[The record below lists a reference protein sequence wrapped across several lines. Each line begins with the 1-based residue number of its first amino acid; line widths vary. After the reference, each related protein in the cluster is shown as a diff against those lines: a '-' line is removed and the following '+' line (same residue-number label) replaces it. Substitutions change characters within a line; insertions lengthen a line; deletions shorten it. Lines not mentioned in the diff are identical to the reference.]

1 VEGSGA
7 RETAGVLLVMQT
19 AAWGLVMTRRAI
31 TWLPDGGDAV
41 GGVAE
46 ALAWTPPYCVI
57 DIHGTKV
64 FW

>member
-1 VEGSGA
+1 MENPPIASPINRSRWSGLG
-7 RETAGVLLVMQT
+7 RTAT
-19 AAWGLVMTRRAI
+19 KRAMI
-31 TWLPDGGDAV
+31 RLPDGGDAV